1 MSTSRPYFVDSLGV
15 SIGGTSATPILYIA
29 PTATNDLYVSRIR
42 VAIEAASS
50 PAPPSNGSV
59 LFQLVKVTGS
69 KAGGGAVVPAPVG
82 ANAALAANTVF
93 SSANSAAITGLTL
106 STEYWAHPIPF
117 AAGASWE
124 DSLENTG
131 FERYIPAS
139 GLYAVYFTAASG
151 AGSGCNARVT
161 IDFTE

>member
-1 MSTSRPYFVDSLGV
+1 MATSRSYFVDSLGV

-29 PTATNDLYVSRIR
+29 PTSSNDLNVCRIR
-42 VAIEAASS
+42 CSVEAASS

-59 LFQLVKVTGS
+59 LFQLVKVTGT
-69 KAGGGAVVPAPVG
+69 KGGGGAVTPAQLSG
-82 ANAALAANTVF
+82 ATLAANTVF
-93 SSANSAAITGLTL
+93 ASANAAALTGLTA
-106 STEYWAHPIPF
+106 STEYWAHPVPF

-124 DSLENTG
+124 DSFENTG

-139 GLYAVYFTAASG
+139 GIYAVYFTAASG

-161 IDFTE
+161 LDFSE